1 MMWKDL
7 FVKKMANKDEKLPEL
22 ATLAKYPE
30 IKEDEIDKIVLKKND
45 FIENLGKN
53 LRATY

>member
-1 MMWKDL
+1 MWKTL
-7 FVKKMANKDEKLPEL
+7 FIEKIASKEELPEL
-22 ATLAKYPE
+22 VSLAKYPD
-30 IKEDEIDKIVLKKND
+30 IKEEDIDKIVLKKND